1 LTTTAVSVT
10 GAAASVA
17 FLVVFL
23 AAVFLAA
30 AFAGALVALLADAD
44 LAFALD
50 SAFLGAV
57 VF

>member
-1 LTTTAVSVT
+1 VT

>member
-1 LTTTAVSVT
+1 VTAAT
-10 GAAASVA
+10 ASVA

-23 AAVFLAA
+23 AGAFLAA
-30 AFAGALVALLADAD
+30 ALAGVLAALLADAD

-50 SAFLGAV
+50 SDFLGAV